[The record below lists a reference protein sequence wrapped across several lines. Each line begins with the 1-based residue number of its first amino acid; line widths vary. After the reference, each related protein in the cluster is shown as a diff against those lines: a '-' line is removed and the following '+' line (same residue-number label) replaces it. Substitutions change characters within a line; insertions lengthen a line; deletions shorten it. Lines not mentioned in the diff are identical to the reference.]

1 MAIAAIRSMT
11 GFGDSERDLEA
22 GRLRVEIRT
31 INNRYLNVQLRT
43 PPGLDRH
50 HRRLERSLREHFARG
65 QVTVNIVFDRSGSE
79 SLAPPIRVDIE
90 RAKAY
95 AEGLRTIQK
104 ELGLDGQIDVVT
116 LSRYR
121 GVLEEVD
128 SDTMTRGLGGDLLLD
143 VTDEAARKAVK
154 AREEEGCFLRDDLL
168 SRLDAMETEM
178 EHVER
183 RAPERLI
190 AERNRLREAVG
201 ELLDGEGPVDEER
214 IAREIAHLA
223 ERWDIHE
230 ELVRFRSHVEMFRVA
245 LQEGDSGGV
254 GKRLGFITQE
264 LLRETNTIGS
274 KGNDAEIARRVVA
287 LKEEIERLREQVEN
301 IE

>member
-50 HRRLERSLREHFARG
+50 HRRLERSLRDHFARG

-190 AERNRLREAVG
+190 AERSRLREAVG